1 MKVSLAPSPRL
12 RPGSLIK
19 ETFVPTTRNQTTD
32 DMNREVADVILGA
45 KEPPVARFR
54 LLSRGMEPYHRLDI
68 KDEHSD
74 ITADQGCLACGN
86 CIDSCPVLRKRP
98 ELFEKTE
105 QRTSFALE
113 ACVGEDCEQCY
124 SCVLACPQVDTA
136 YKDYIVDEVV
146 PETIQPAP
154 GITSLDNYLMAVIAL
169 ILGILIGVFLAR

>member
-1 MKVSLAPSPRL
+1 MPS
-12 RPGSLIK
+12 IK
-19 ETFVPTTRNQTTD
+19 DESKEEI
-32 DMNREVADVILGA
+32 NREVADTILNV

-68 KDEHSD
+68 KDEESN
-74 ITADQGCLACGN
+74 ITGDKGCLACGN

-98 ELFEKTE
+98 ELLDLTE

-136 YKDYIVDEVV
+136 YKDYIVDEVI
-146 PETIQPAP
+146 PETIEPAP
-154 GITSLDNYLMAVIAL
+154 RITSLDNYFMALIAL
-169 ILGILIGVFLAR
+169 IFGILIGVFLAR

>member
-1 MKVSLAPSPRL
+1 M
-12 RPGSLIK
+12 
-19 ETFVPTTRNQTTD
+19 PTTRDQSKENV
-32 DMNREVADVILGA
+32 NREVADAILQT

-54 LLSRGMEPYHRLDI
+54 LLSKGMEPYHRLYI
-68 KDEHSD
+68 PDETTD
-74 ITADQGCLACGN
+74 VTGDKGCLACGN
-86 CIDSCPVLRKRP
+86 CVDSCPVLRKHP
-98 ELFEKTE
+98 EKFELTD

-154 GITSLDNYLMAVIAL
+154 RITSLDNYFMAVMAL
-169 ILGILIGVFLAR
+169 ILGLVIGVFLAR

>member
-1 MKVSLAPSPRL
+1 MTGSKRMPSIRDD
-12 RPGSLIK
+12 K
-19 ETFVPTTRNQTTD
+19 ENI
-32 DMNREVADVILGA
+32 NRDIADEVLKI

-68 KDEHSD
+68 KDEASD
-74 ITADQGCLACGN
+74 ITGDKACLACGN
-86 CIDSCPVLRKRP
+86 CIDSCPVLRKHP
-98 ELFEKTE
+98 ERFVKTE

-154 GITSLDNYLMAVIAL
+154 RITSLDNYFMAIIAL
-169 ILGILIGVFLAR
+169 VFGVLIGVFLAR

>member
-1 MKVSLAPSPRL
+1 M
-12 RPGSLIK
+12 
-19 ETFVPTTRNQTTD
+19 TTTKD
-32 DMNREVADVILGA
+32 YPPESISKEVADIILST

-54 LLSRGMEPYHRLDI
+54 LLSRGMEPYHRLYI
-68 KDEHSD
+68 KDPD
-74 ITADQGCLACGN
+74 IEITGDKGCLACGN
-86 CIDSCPVLRKRP
+86 CVDSCPVLRKDPSR
-98 ELFEKTE
+98 LEKTE

-154 GITSLDNYLMAVIAL
+154 RITALDNYFMALIAL
-169 ILGILIGVFLAR
+169 ILGVVIGVFVAR

>member
-1 MKVSLAPSPRL
+1 M
-12 RPGSLIK
+12 
-19 ETFVPTTRNQTTD
+19 PTVRD
-32 DMNREVADVILGA
+32 ESKDKINREVADIILDK

-54 LLSRGMEPYHRLDI
+54 LLSKGMEPCHRLYLTDA
-68 KDEHSD
+68 ECD
-74 ITADQGCLACGN
+74 ITGDKGCLACGN
-86 CIDSCPVLRKRP
+86 CIDSCPVLRKDPSR
-98 ELFEKTE
+98 FEKTE

-154 GITSLDNYLMAVIAL
+154 RISALDNYFMAIIAL
-169 ILGILIGVFLAR
+169 ILGLVIGVFIAR

>member
-1 MKVSLAPSPRL
+1 M
-12 RPGSLIK
+12 
-19 ETFVPTTRNQTTD
+19 TTTKDYPPESINK
-32 DMNREVADVILGA
+32 EVADIILNT

-54 LLSRGMEPYHRLDI
+54 LLSRGMEPYHRLFI
-68 KDEHSD
+68 KDPASD
-74 ITADQGCLACGN
+74 VTGDKGCLACGN
-86 CIDSCPVLRKRP
+86 CIDSCPVLRKDPSR
-98 ELFEKTE
+98 LQKTE

-154 GITSLDNYLMAVIAL
+154 RITALDNYFMAVIAL
-169 ILGILIGVFLAR
+169 IIGVVIGVFVAR